1 MYYLNQAVHLAG
13 PDLTPQTFKT
23 GAFAMPGRGGAFDDQ
38 VTTQGNKV
46 GDLGLGYPVRCSA
59 RRTSRWCGGIPARG
73 LSNILGN
80 AMDQGNYRYLD
91 GGRRYTLQDWKKGKP
106 KFFVDLETS
115 VTHYDVLPDNDVP
128 PEYPCDGCPSTG
140 GAQVPANVRSQA
152 RSRAQE
158 LEREQPERLVGH
170 VHAGES
176 GVGHR
181 VHDRE
186 HCADRA
192 ALAHALV
199 PAGVRP

>member
-1 MYYLNQAVHLAG
+1 
-13 PDLTPQTFKT
+13 
-23 GAFAMPGRGGAFDDQ
+23 
-38 VTTQGNKV
+38 
-46 GDLGLGYPVRCSA
+46 
-59 RRTSRWCGGIPARG
+59 
-73 LSNILGN
+73 
-80 AMDQGNYRYLD
+80 MDQGNYRYLD

-152 RSRAQE
+152 RSRDQE
-158 LEREQPERLVGH
+158 LERGAARA
-170 VHAGES
+170 AGRPRARRRS

-181 VHDRE
+181 VHDRG